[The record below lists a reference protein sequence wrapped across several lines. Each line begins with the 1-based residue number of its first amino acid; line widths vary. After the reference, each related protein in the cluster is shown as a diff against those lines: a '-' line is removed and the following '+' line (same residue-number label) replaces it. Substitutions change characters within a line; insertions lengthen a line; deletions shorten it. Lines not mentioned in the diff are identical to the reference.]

1 LTGVH
6 TMESLSLH
14 AEVERWPL
22 AAPFRITGYVF
33 EAIDVL
39 LVRLESQGHVGRGEA
54 AGIYYKNDRPAS
66 MLQTVESVRAAIE
79 RGITRETLQELL
91 PAGGARNAVDCALWD
106 LESKISGQPAWQLAA
121 LERPRALVTTFG
133 CGADTPQS
141 MAATARTYAD
151 ARAIKLKLTGE
162 PVDEDRIRAVRE
174 ALPDVWLGVDA
185 NQGFTRPFLEQLMP
199 ALVELKVALIEQPFA
214 VGQEALLDGFRSPI
228 PIAADESIMDAADL
242 PKLIGRFSTVNI
254 KLDKCGGLS
263 EALLMARKARSM
275 GFETMVGNMIGTS
288 LAMAPAFL
296 VGQLCS
302 VVDLDGPLFL
312 KSDRAPCVRYSDG
325 LLSCDDTV
333 WGGCTTPPDT

>member
-1 LTGVH
+1 
-6 TMESLSLH
+6 MESLSLH

-39 LVRLESQGHVGRGEA
+39 LVRLQSQGHVGRGEA
-54 AGIYYKNDRPAS
+54 AGIYYKSDRPAS
-66 MLQTVESVRAAIE
+66 MLQTIESVRAAIE
-79 RGITRETLQELL
+79 RGITRATLQELL

-242 PKLIGRFSTVNI
+242 PKLVGRFSTVNI

-325 LLSCDDTV
+325 LLSCDETV
-333 WGGCTTPPDT
+333 WGGSTNPPDT

>member
-1 LTGVH
+1 
-6 TMESLSLH
+6 
-14 AEVERWPL
+14 
-22 AAPFRITGYVF
+22 
-33 EAIDVL
+33 
-39 LVRLESQGHVGRGEA
+39 
-54 AGIYYKNDRPAS
+54 
-66 MLQTVESVRAAIE
+66 
-79 RGITRETLQELL
+79 
-91 PAGGARNAVDCALWD
+91 
-106 LESKISGQPAWQLAA
+106 
-121 LERPRALVTTFG
+121 
-133 CGADTPQS
+133 
-141 MAATARTYAD
+141 
-151 ARAIKLKLTGE
+151 
-162 PVDEDRIRAVRE
+162 
-174 ALPDVWLGVDA
+174 
-185 NQGFTRPFLEQLMP
+185 
-199 ALVELKVALIEQPFA
+199 
-214 VGQEALLDGFRSPI
+214 
-228 PIAADESIMDAADL
+228 MDAADL

>member
-1 LTGVH
+1 
-6 TMESLSLH
+6 MESLSLH

>member
-1 LTGVH
+1 
-6 TMESLSLH
+6 MESLSLH

-66 MLQTVESVRAAIE
+66 MLQTVESVRAVIE

-325 LLSCDDTV
+325 LLSFDDTD

>member
-1 LTGVH
+1 
-6 TMESLSLH
+6 MESLSLH

-325 LLSCDDTV
+325 LLSCDDAV

>member
-1 LTGVH
+1 
-6 TMESLSLH
+6 MESLSLH

-66 MLQTVESVRAAIE
+66 MLQTVESVRAVIE

-325 LLSCDDTV
+325 LLSCDDAV

>member
-1 LTGVH
+1 
-6 TMESLSLH
+6 MESLSLH

-242 PKLIGRFSTVNI
+242 PKLSGRFSTVNI

-325 LLSCDDTV
+325 LLSCDETV

>member
-1 LTGVH
+1 
-6 TMESLSLH
+6 MESLSLH

-66 MLQTVESVRAAIE
+66 MLQTVESVRAVIE